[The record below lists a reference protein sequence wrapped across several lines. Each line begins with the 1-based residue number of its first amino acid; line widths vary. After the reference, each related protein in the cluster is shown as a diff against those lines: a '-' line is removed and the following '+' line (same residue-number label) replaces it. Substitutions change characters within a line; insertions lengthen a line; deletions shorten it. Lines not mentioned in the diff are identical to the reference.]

1 MGPFPLEGEGAEG
14 VAFGESLGLGKDAF
28 GVCVGVLGFS
38 ANYICR
44 KPKHDMGSVEN
55 IVRQYQRKRA
65 ALGTGGSKG
74 RDAAKKN
81 NTKRGRK

>member
-1 MGPFPLEGEGAEG
+1 M
-14 VAFGESLGLGKDAF
+14 GKDAF
-28 GVCVGVLGFS
+28 GVLGLS

-65 ALGTGGSKG
+65 VLGTGGSKG